1 MIESIARKIPTI
13 QNLVTILLSW
23 YPFFWKWWCKG
34 DIRKILFPIP
44 YFFLVYLKYKT
55 WIITER
61 FSIRKIPQ
69 IKGISH
75 SFLTAIEITAIIPP
89 IVKLPVSPIKTW
101 AGYVLYHK
109 NPTSAPTKAPIK
121 KPLTPQNGA
130 PVDIKR

>member
-1 MIESIARKIPTI
+1 MIERIARKIPTI

-44 YFFLVYLKYKT
+44 NFFLVYLKYKT

-61 FSIRKIPQ
+61 FSIRKIPH

-89 IVKLPVSPIKTW
+89 IVKLPVSPINTW

-121 KPLTPQNGA
+121 IVISPTLGMYIIFK
-130 PVDIKR
+130 